1 MRNPALRNAI
11 PGATF
16 DRGPFPGFAMLDAK
30 LLAGLRTGLMHHA
43 ILQTFSASVG

>member
-16 DRGPFPGFAMLDAK
+16 DRVPFPGFAT
-30 LLAGLRTGLMHHA
+30 LAAEPLTGLRTALMHHA